1 VTRDPE
7 LFDAVIFGG
16 SVLDGSGADPVRAD
30 VGINGDRISAIGDLS
45 EANAGSRIDASGRMV
60 APGFIDVHTHDDRAV
75 LSSPDMPAK
84 VSQGVTTVI
93 TGNCGVSLAPL
104 AGRDPPPPLNLLG
117 NQDWFRFATVR
128 EYVDEVAAKPPALN
142 LAMLAGHSTLRAG
155 VMDELDRPATA
166 AEIQRMEERLE
177 EALCAGCIGMSTGL
191 AYPPAIHAPTEE
203 IVSLARRVAAHGGI
217 YTTHM
222 RNERDGV
229 VDSVR
234 ETLDIGERA
243 NVPVV
248 ISHHKCSGRENWGL
262 TRQTLPLIAAA
273 RKRQAVNLDVYP
285 YTASST
291 VLMADWVEGA
301 EKVLVTWS
309 GPHPELAGRD
319 FAGIRN
325 EWGCSTGEAVDRLQ
339 PAGAIYY
346 QMDEADLR
354 RILAFEDAMIGS
366 DGLPHDTHPHPRLWG
381 TFPRVLGHYARDEKL
396 FSLAQ
401 AVRRMTTVPAA
412 VFGLKGRG
420 SIRTGGFAD
429 LVVFDADEI
438 IDAASFESPIRPS
451 PGIALVMVNGRAVWR
466 AGAPSG
472 ERPGRILGREA
483 A

>member
-1 VTRDPE
+1 MTGDGE
-7 LFDAVIFGG
+7 LFDTIIAGG
-16 SVLDGSGADPVRAD
+16 SVLDGSGAEPVGAD
-30 VGINGDRISAIGDLS
+30 VGIRGDRISALGDLS
-45 EANAGSRIDASGRMV
+45 AANARSRIDASGMMV

-75 LSSPDMPAK
+75 LSAPDMSPKA
-84 VSQGVTTVI
+84 SQGVTTVI

-104 AGRDPPPPLNLLG
+104 VDRAPPPPLNLLG
-117 NQDWFRFATVR
+117 DKSWFRYATVR
-128 EYVDEVAAKPPALN
+128 EYADEVTAKPPALN

-155 VMDELDRPATA
+155 IMDQLDRPATA
-166 AEIQRMEERLE
+166 AEIHRMEERLE
-177 EALCAGCIGMSTGL
+177 EALSAGCIGMSTGL
-191 AYPPAIHAPTEE
+191 AYPPAIHAPTDE
-203 IVSLARRVAAHGGI
+203 IVRLARRVAAHGGI

-222 RNERDGV
+222 RNERGGV

-262 TRQTLPLIAAA
+262 TRQTLPLIAEA
-273 RKRQAVNLDVYP
+273 RKRQSVNLDVYP

-309 GPHPELAGRD
+309 EPHPEFAGRD
-319 FAGIRN
+319 FAEIRN
-325 EWGCSTGEAVDRLQ
+325 QWGCSTEEAVDRLL

-354 RILAFEDAMIGS
+354 RILAFDDAMIGS

-381 TFPRVLGHYARDEKL
+381 TFPRVLGHYARDQRL

-401 AVRRMTTVPAA
+401 AVRRMTAVPAA
-412 VFGLKGRG
+412 VFGLKDRG
-420 SIRTGGFAD
+420 SIRKGGFAD
-429 LVVFDADEI
+429 LAVFDAGAI
-438 IDAASFESPIRPS
+438 IDAASFEAPIRPS
-451 PGIALVMVNGRAVWR
+451 PGIILVMVNGHAVWR
-466 AGAPSG
+466 GGAPSG
-472 ERPGRILGREA
+472 ARPGRILRREA

>member
-234 ETLDIGERA
+234 ETLDLGERA

-273 RKRQAVNLDVYP
+273 RKRQTVNLDVYP

-429 LVVFDADEI
+429 LVVFDAGAI

-451 PGIALVMVNGRAVWR
+451 PGITLVMVNGHAVWR

-472 ERPGRILGREA
+472 ERPGRVLGREA